1 MDLGHPIMYNHNYSP
16 QPSAWEK
23 LSGTTSL
30 TAAQAAVI
38 KQTYLLLGLAVFSAM
53 AGGFIGATSET
64 VLSFMTS
71 RIGFIVALVALNVV
85 PWIAMSCRH
94 NPVLGV
100 SALVGDGFLSGL
112 VLSPILALAASVA
125 PQMIVAALAISAAVF
140 AGVTGYVF
148 LSKREFSAPRGL
160 MVGLFVAI
168 TAGVILNMFLHIGWL
183 GVLISIGIGAMG
195 VFGLIYSTSG
205 VLRSHEADGP
215 IPGALAL
222 FAGLFN
228 VFVAA
233 LNLLLRLTSLG
244 RRE

>member
-1 MDLGHPIMYNHNYSP
+1 MYDNYSR
-16 QPSAWEK
+16 QPSTWER
-23 LSGTTSL
+23 LSGTTTM
-30 TAAQAAVI
+30 TAAQSAVI
-38 KQTYLLLGLAVFSAM
+38 KQTYLLLGLSVFSAM

-100 SALVGDGFLSGL
+100 SALVGDGFLAGL
-112 VLSPILALAASVA
+112 VISPLLALAAAVA
-125 PQMIVAALAISAAVF
+125 PQMIVAAMAITAAVF
-140 AGVTGYVF
+140 AAVTGYVF
-148 LSKREFSAPRGL
+148 ASKREFSAPRGL
-160 MVGLFVAI
+160 MVGLFVAV

-183 GVLISIGIGAMG
+183 GVVISIGIGAIG
-195 VFGLIYSTSG
+195 VLGLVYSTSG
-205 VLRSHEADGP
+205 VLRSGEADSP

-228 VFVAA
+228 IFVAA

-244 RRE
+244 RRD